1 MEDLMGRMTL
11 EEKASQLKHN
21 APAVK
26 RLGIPYYNWWN
37 EALHGVARAGAA
49 TVFPQPIGLAAS
61 FDDEFQEEIG
71 GIIATEGRAKYNE
84 QVRKGDRGLY
94 KGLTLWSPNINLFRD
109 PRWGG
114 GMKPM
119 GKTPTSHPG

>member
-1 MEDLMGRMTL
+1 MVIRVEKEKFRNEHLSDAERVEDLVGRMTL

-61 FDDEFQEEIG
+61 FDD
-71 GIIATEGRAKYNE
+71 
-84 QVRKGDRGLY
+84 
-94 KGLTLWSPNINLFRD
+94 
-109 PRWGG
+109 
-114 GMKPM
+114 
-119 GKTPTSHPG
+119 